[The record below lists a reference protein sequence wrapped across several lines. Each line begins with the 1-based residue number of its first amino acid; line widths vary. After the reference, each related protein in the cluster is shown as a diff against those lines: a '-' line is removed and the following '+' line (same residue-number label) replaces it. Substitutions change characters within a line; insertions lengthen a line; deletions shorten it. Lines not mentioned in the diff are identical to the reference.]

1 MDKAAKTLQEY
12 LRDPDFVIG
21 GLVFLL
27 SAFAILRLVSL
38 IGYLWSEIIQFFT
51 PITIPGDPPKKKP
64 SPFGRLI
71 SCFLAL
77 IGLIVIS
84 ALLVGLLYFWLVR

>member
-1 MDKAAKTLQEY
+1 MDNAAETLQEY
-12 LRDPDFVIG
+12 LQNPNFVTG
-21 GLVFLL
+21 GLVFLIG
-27 SAFAILRLVSL
+27 AFAILRLASL

-51 PITIPGDPPKKKP
+51 PITIPGNPPKQKP
-64 SPFGRLI
+64 SPFGQLI